1 MADYNNLCR
10 QRSKLKYTHIIKNGH
25 IHGHKNSLHA
35 TLMRRE
41 EHKKVSDWWSA
52 TFDFSFIFQRS

>member
-1 MADYNNLCR
+1 MQAEE
-10 QRSKLKYTHIIKNGH
+10 LKYTHIIKNGH

-52 TFDFSFIFQRS
+52 TFDFSFIFQRP